1 MLLTKDFCFAMLIAD
16 EKDFN
21 GDLLLLDYLTR
32 VVDQDLQCR
41 ARIIDQFRSDKDEK
55 KKYLG
60 QLRALL
66 ENSALW
72 RIIVGMVRARVE

>member
-1 MLLTKDFCFAMLIAD
+1 
-16 EKDFN
+16 
-21 GDLLLLDYLTR
+21 LTR

-41 ARIIDQFRSDKDEK
+41 AHIIEQFKKVNEMK

-72 RIIVGMVRARVE
+72 RIIVGMVRASTKALMLWFSFLC